1 MSSKG
6 LPEAPS
12 SSSASHVDA
21 ADAAHGSSEPPAP
34 LLRRSSSERPCVK
47 LTVRLID
54 TYKHINKVYYEA
66 RAKAK
71 SLEES
76 EGASR
81 GGTYNGGFDDQHYDY
96 IIQAEEVF
104 NGRYI
109 LKHKIG
115 KVRAFLPPTSLT
127 LCYILASAPWTP
139 HPPHPSTTTYPLP
152 PPHTHPTPTAGL
164 LWTSSLCLGPGDAV

>member
-1 MSSKG
+1 MSGKG

-12 SSSASHVDA
+12 SSSVSHVDA
-21 ADAAHGSSEPPAP
+21 ADATHGSAEPPAS
-34 LLRRSSSERPCVK
+34 LRRSSSERPCVK

-81 GGTYNGGFDDQHYDY
+81 GGMYNGGFDDQHYDY

-115 KVRAFLPPTSLT
+115 KVR
-127 LCYILASAPWTP
+127 
-139 HPPHPSTTTYPLP
+139 HPSADTHYSTLYPRI
-152 PPHTHPTPTAGL
+152 GL
-164 LWTSSLCLGPGDAV
+164 